1 VGARASRTHGQRRAR
16 GGGSSSRVYP
26 ARSGA
31 RAHGPAGRSHY
42 GGVGWPGGGALGRE
56 GGGGAQ
62 VRERDGGA
70 QSSRGGEGR
79 GGKEERNPGGGGLRL
94 TMVPAAAAA
103 AGLRLKEAS

>member
-42 GGVGWPGGGALGRE
+42 SGVGWPGGGALGRE

-79 GGKEERNPGGGGLRL
+79 EGGEKPRRRRPPADHCAGGSGGSG
-94 TMVPAAAAA
+94 AAAK
-103 AGLRLKEAS
+103 GG